1 MIVVAVTGMPGSG
14 KSTVARVIARRLG
27 YPLLVMG
34 DVVREEVARRG
45 LELTVHNI
53 EEVARRLRE
62 LRGPGA
68 IAELIVEKAKTLN
81 AQGVVVDGVRSLDEV
96 KVLSSLGR
104 VYIVAVHSPP
114 NLRFQR
120 MISRRREGDV
130 SGSEEFR
137 FRDEANLRLGIGD
150 VIALADYMIVNNST
164 LEKLVEEAERV
175 AGEIENEAR
184 GCSGDRDQAD

>member
-14 KSTVARVIARRLG
+14 KSTVARIIAERLG

-45 LELTVHNI
+45 LELTVYNV
-53 EEVARRLRE
+53 EAVARELRE

-68 IAELIVEKAKTLN
+68 IAELIVERARALN
-81 AQGVVVDGVRSLDEV
+81 APGIVVDGVRSLDEV
-96 KVLSSLGR
+96 KVLSKLGK

-114 NLRFQR
+114 SIRFQR
-120 MISRRREGDV
+120 MIGRRREGDI
-130 SGSEEFR
+130 GGLEEFK
-137 FRDEANLRLGIGD
+137 FRDEANLKLGIGN

-175 AGEIENEAR
+175 AGEIENAIR
-184 GCSGDRDQAD
+184 GYS

>member
-1 MIVVAVTGMPGSG
+1 VIVIAVTGMPGSG

-68 IAELIVEKAKTLN
+68 IAELIVEKARALN
-81 AQGVVVDGVRSLDEV
+81 TQGVVVDGVRSLDEV

-120 MISRRREGDV
+120 MISRGREGDV
-130 SGSEEFR
+130 RSPEEFR

-164 LEKLVEEAERV
+164 LEKLIEEAERV

-184 GCSGDRDQAD
+184 GYSGDRDQAN

>member
-1 MIVVAVTGMPGSG
+1 VIVIAVTGMPGSG

-53 EEVARRLRE
+53 EEVAKRLRE

-68 IAELIVEKAKTLN
+68 IAELIVEKARALN
-81 AQGVVVDGVRSLDEV
+81 TQGVVVDGVRSLDEV

-120 MISRRREGDV
+120 MISRGREGDV
-130 SGSEEFR
+130 SSPEEFR

-164 LEKLVEEAERV
+164 LEKLIEEAERV

-184 GCSGDRDQAD
+184 GYSGDRDQAD

>member
-1 MIVVAVTGMPGSG
+1 MIVIAVTGMPGSG

-53 EEVARRLRE
+53 EEVAKRLRE

-68 IAELIVEKAKTLN
+68 IAELIVEKARALN
-81 AQGVVVDGVRSLDEV
+81 TQGVVVDGVRSLDEV

-120 MISRRREGDV
+120 MISRGREGDV
-130 SGSEEFR
+130 SSPEEFR

-164 LEKLVEEAERV
+164 LEKLIEEAERV

-184 GCSGDRDQAD
+184 GYSGDRDQAD